1 MRIKRFLEA
10 NVEDISPEKVN
21 DIIDLLSKM
30 VKEFEYN
37 REVLDKIVKDL
48 ENFKSDS
55 SESNDQIDDSVINL
69 DASKVKLQDMLSIID
84 SVVLNL
90 KDYNESGRKFLY

>member
-1 MRIKRFLEA
+1 MKIKRFLEA
-10 NVEDISPEKVN
+10 SVEDISPDKVN
-21 DIIDLLSKM
+21 DIIDLLTKM

-37 REVLDKIVKDL
+37 REVLDKVVKDL
-48 ENFKSDS
+48 EGFKSDS

-69 DASKVKLQDMLSIID
+69 DSSKVKLQDILSIID

>member
-30 VKEFEYN
+30 AKEFEYN
-37 REVLDKIVKDL
+37 REVLDKVVKDL

-69 DASKVKLQDMLSIID
+69 DASKVKLQDMLSSID

>member
-48 ENFKSDS
+48 ENFKSES